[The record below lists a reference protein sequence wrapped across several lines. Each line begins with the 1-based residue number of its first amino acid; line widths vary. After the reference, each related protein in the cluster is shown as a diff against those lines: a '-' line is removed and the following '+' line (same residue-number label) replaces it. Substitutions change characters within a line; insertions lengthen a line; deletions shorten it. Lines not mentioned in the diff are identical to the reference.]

1 MGMML
6 ALLSPRLWIALALAG
21 LFAFTHIKAFQ
32 SGKADVQVLW
42 DKERA
47 EITAAALVA
56 SEAARAKEQFLTT
69 ANTKV
74 TNDYIAQKKL
84 RAADSVVAAGKLRN
98 LEAAVNRARSTE
110 ASAASGTA
118 TDPRLDIIRE
128 CARTVVR
135 LDDTVKSLAGTL
147 TGLQNYTRDVC
158 MKQ

>member
-1 MGMML
+1 MIR
-6 ALLSPRLWIALALAG
+6 ALLSPRLWIALALLA
-21 LFAFTHIKAFQ
+21 LLAFVNHRAFQ
-32 SGKADVQVLW
+32 GGKANVQVQW

-47 EITAAALVA
+47 ETTVTALKA

-147 TGLQNYTRDVC
+147 TGLQSYTRDVC
-158 MKQ
+158 MIR